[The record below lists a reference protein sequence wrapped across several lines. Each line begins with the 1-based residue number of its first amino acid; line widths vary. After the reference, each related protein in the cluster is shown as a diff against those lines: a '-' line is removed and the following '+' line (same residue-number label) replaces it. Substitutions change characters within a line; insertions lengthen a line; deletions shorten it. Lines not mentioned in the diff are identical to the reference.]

1 MSASSPS
8 TRVVGL
14 ALALAAGALGLVVAC
29 GSDPRDVQGDPLDPS
44 SSSSGGFG
52 GDASAQQKD
61 LACSGDL
68 TSVVDK
74 NTGVVVTT
82 CPGDQGCAAGACVP
96 ACDAAKAS
104 KGSIG
109 CDYVVATPSFYP
121 GITPPCFAVF
131 LANNWQ
137 KPVKVQV
144 SRAGQTYDVSSFG
157 RIATAGQPEAS
168 WPKVPAEGIPTG
180 QVAVLFMSSDPGSKN
195 GENPLTCP
203 VATAIPAGSAVGGT
217 GRGQAWHVTTDAPV
231 TAYDILPY
239 GGASSFLPSAEL
251 LLPTTAWGTNY
262 YGIVPPRGTAGPQW
276 GQVVAASDGTTVQVL
291 ANVPL
296 PAGAN
301 VNAAPKGAT
310 TTFTLNAGE
319 YVQWQDSGDMSGTV
333 LAADKPI
340 AFVGGNG
347 YDCYRSSTSK
357 SGGCDSAHQQVFP
370 VSALGSAYVGAAYLT
385 RRKNNAPESVPYRLV
400 AAVDGT
406 NLTYDPPVTGAPI
419 QVNAGQSFDFEVT
432 GSFVV
437 KSQDDK
443 HPFHLG
449 QVMGGCGVTGGSVS
463 GSCLGDDEYVNMVPP
478 AQYLSRYV
486 FFTDPTYKTT
496 NLVFVRSKV
505 GGGYEDVKLD
515 CAGVLTGW
523 RNIDAAGTYQ
533 QTEVDLVRD
542 GKPNGTC
549 NNGPHVAESKG
560 AFGLMVWGLDE
571 YASYAYP
578 AGGNVA
584 PINAV
589 VVPAVPK

>member
-1 MSASSPS
+1 MRTGSHSTLARAVSFVALASAA
-8 TRVVGL
+8 VGL
-14 ALALAAGALGLVVAC
+14 SVAC
-29 GSDPRDVQGDPLDPS
+29 GSEPRTFAETNPTDPG
-44 SSSSGGFG
+44 SSSGSGFG
-52 GDASAQQKD
+52 GDAAAQRD
-61 LACSGDL
+61 LTCSGDL

-74 NTGVVVTT
+74 NTGFVVTT
-82 CPGDQGCAAGACVP
+82 CPPDQGCAGGACVP

-104 KGSIG
+104 RGSIG

-121 GITPPCFAVF
+121 QIAPPCFAVF
-131 LANNWQ
+131 LANNWS

-144 SRAGQTYDVSSFG
+144 ARGGQTFDVSAFG
-157 RIATAGQPEAS
+157 RIATTGQPEAQ
-168 WPKVPAEGIPTG
+168 WPAVPADGIPTG
-180 QVAVLFMSSDPGSKN
+180 KVAVLFMSSDPSSAN
-195 GENPLTCP
+195 ATPLTCP
-203 VATAIPAGSAVGGT
+203 VAPAVNAGTAVAGT
-217 GRGQAWHVTTDAPV
+217 GRGQAWHITTDAPV

-239 GGASSFLPSAEL
+239 GGASSYLPSAEL

-262 YGIVPPRGTAGPQW
+262 YGIVPPKGQQGPQW
-276 GQVVAASDGTTVQVL
+276 GQVVASSDGTSVKVL
-291 ANVPL
+291 ANVQL
-296 PAGAN
+296 PGGTN
-301 VNAAPKGAT
+301 VQSAPKGAT
-310 TTFTLNAGE
+310 TTYTLNAGE
-319 YVQWQDSGDMSGTV
+319 YIQWQDASEMSGTV
-333 LAADKPI
+333 LQADKPI

-347 YDCYRSSTSK
+347 YDCYRSQTSST
-357 SGGCDSAHQQVFP
+357 GGCDSAHQQVAP

-385 RRKNNAPESVPYRLV
+385 RRAGGQPESIPYRLV

-406 NLTYDPPVTGAPI
+406 SLTYDPPLQGVPI
-419 QVNAGQSFDFEVT
+419 QVNAGQTLDFEAV

-449 QVMGGCGVTGGSVS
+449 QVMPGCGVAGGSK
-463 GSCLGDDEYVNMVPP
+463 GGGCLGDDEYVNLFPP
-478 AQYLSRYV
+478 AQFLSRYV

-496 NLVFVRSKV
+496 NLVFVRAKV
-505 GGGYEDVKLD
+505 SGAFQDVNLD

-523 RNIDAAGTYQ
+523 RPVGASGEYE
-533 QTEVDLVRD
+533 QTEIDLVRD
-542 GKPNGTC
+542 GKPSGSC

>member
-1 MSASSPS
+1 MRSSPPA
-8 TRVVGL
+8 VVL
-14 ALALAAGALGLVVAC
+14 AALAFAIGLSVAC
-29 GSDPRDVQGDPLDPS
+29 GSEPRTYEETSPTDPGGPG
-44 SSSSGGFG
+44 SSGSGFG
-52 GDASAQQKD
+52 GDASASSRD
-61 LACSGDL
+61 LTCSGDL

-74 NTGVVVTT
+74 NTGVVLST
-82 CPGDQGCAAGACVP
+82 CPPDQGCAGGACVP

-104 KGSIG
+104 RGSIG

-121 GITPPCFAVF
+121 SITPPCFAIF

-144 SRAGQTYDVSSFG
+144 SRGGQTYDVTAFG
-157 RIATAGQPEAS
+157 RIATTGQPEAQ
-168 WPKVPAEGIPTG
+168 WPAVPQDGIPKG
-180 QVAVLFMSSDPGSKN
+180 QVAVLFMSADPQSMN
-195 GENPLTCP
+195 ATPLTCP
-203 VATAIPAGSAVGGT
+203 VAPAVPSGTAVAGT
-217 GRGQAWHVTTDAPV
+217 GRGQAWHITTDAPV

-239 GGASSFLPSAEL
+239 GGASSYLPSAEL

-262 YGIVPPRGTAGPQW
+262 YGIVPPRGLQGPQW
-276 GQVVAASDGTTVQVL
+276 GQVVAQADATTVQVL
-291 ANVPL
+291 PNVAL

-301 VNAAPKGAT
+301 VSAAPKGAT

-319 YVQWQDSGDMSGTV
+319 YIQWQDTNEMSGTV

-347 YDCYRSSTSK
+347 YVCYRSQTSG
-357 SGGCDSAHQQVFP
+357 SGGCDSAHQQVAP
-370 VSALGSAYVGAAYLT
+370 VSALGSAYVGAAYAT
-385 RRKNNAPESVPYRLV
+385 RRAAGQPESIPYRLV

-406 NLTYDPPVTGAPI
+406 NLTYDPPIAGAPI
-419 QVNAGQSFDFEVT
+419 QVNAGQTLDFQAV
-432 GSFVV
+432 GPFVV
-437 KSQDDK
+437 KSQDDA

-449 QVMGGCGVTGGSVS
+449 QVMPGCGVAGGSR
-463 GSCLGDDEYVNMVPP
+463 GGGCLGDDEYVNLVPP
-478 AQYLSRYV
+478 AQFLSRYV

-496 NLVFVRSKV
+496 NLVFVRAKV
-505 GGGYEDVKLD
+505 SGAFQDVSLD
-515 CAGVLTGW
+515 CAGTVTGW
-523 RNIDAAGTYQ
+523 KPVDAAGNYEQ
-533 QTEVDLVRD
+533 ADVDLVRD
-542 GKPNGTC
+542 GKPNGSC

-560 AFGLMVWGLDE
+560 PFGLMVWGLDS

>member
-1 MSASSPS
+1 MLPRTAS
-8 TRVVGL
+8 VFVL
-14 ALALAAGALGLVVAC
+14 ALTGSLAVVVAC
-29 GSDPRDVQGDPLDPS
+29 GSDPRSYEAESLPNEPG
-44 SSSSGGFG
+44 SSGGFG
-52 GDASAQQKD
+52 GDAAATKKN

-68 TSVVDK
+68 TSVVDQD
-74 NTGVVVTT
+74 TGIVLST
-82 CPGDQGCAAGACVP
+82 CPGDQGCAAGVCVP

-131 LANNWQ
+131 LANNWSR
-137 KPVKVQV
+137 PVKVQV
-144 SRAGQTYDVSSFG
+144 ARAGQTYDVTKFG
-157 RIATAGQPEAS
+157 RIATAGQPESA
-168 WPKVPAEGIPTG
+168 WPTVPADGIPKG
-180 QVAVLFMSSDPGSKN
+180 QVAVLFMSADPGSRN
-195 GENPLTCP
+195 GDTPLVCP
-203 VATAIPAGSAVGGT
+203 VETAIPAGTATAGT
-217 GRGQAWHVTTDAPV
+217 GKGQAWKITTDAPV

-262 YGIVPPRGTAGPQW
+262 FGIVPPRGSAGPQW

-291 ANVPL
+291 PNVAL
-296 PAGAN
+296 PGGSG
-301 VNAAPKGAT
+301 VEAAPKGAT

-319 YVQWQDSGDMSGTV
+319 YLQWQDTGEMSGTV

-347 YDCYRSSTSK
+347 YDCYRSKTSQ
-357 SGGCDSAHQQVFP
+357 SGGCDSAHQQVAP
-370 VSALGSAYVGAAYLT
+370 VSALGSAYVGSAYAT
-385 RRKNNAPESVPYRLV
+385 RMANGQPESIPYRMV

-406 NLTYDPPVTGAPI
+406 SLAFDPPVPGAPL
-419 QVNAGQSFDFEVT
+419 QVNAGQQFDFEAT

-449 QVMGGCGVTGGSVS
+449 QVMGGCGVSGGSR
-463 GSCLGDDEYVNMVPP
+463 GGGCLGDDEYVNLVPP
-478 AQYLSRYV
+478 AQFLSRYV

-505 GGGYEDVKLD
+505 GGAFQDVTLD
-515 CAGVLTGW
+515 CAGTIKSWKTV
-523 RNIDAAGTYQ
+523 DAAGNYEQ
-533 QTEVDLVRD
+533 ADIDLVRD
-542 GKPNGTC
+542 GKPNGSC

-560 AFGLMVWGLDE
+560 PFGLMVWGLDT